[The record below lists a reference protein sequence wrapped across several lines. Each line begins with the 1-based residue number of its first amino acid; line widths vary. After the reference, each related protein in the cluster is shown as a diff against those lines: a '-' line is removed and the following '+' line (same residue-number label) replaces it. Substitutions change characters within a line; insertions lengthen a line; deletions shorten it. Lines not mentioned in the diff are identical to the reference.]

1 MNYSEIIYGIFA
13 FFGENKEFTT
23 ERIRIHNA
31 FYKLAEENEYKCLFS
46 DITFS
51 TSEEYHK
58 SVEIDQCIDNLI
70 LSRLITANNPDLVK
84 YQISPGFY
92 KYYHDKEKEF
102 FSEKGELV
110 KKVSKNLYSLVGK

>member
-1 MNYSEIIYGIFA
+1 MNYSDIIYGVFA
-13 FFGENKEFTT
+13 FFGENREFTT

-31 FYKLAEENEYKCLFS
+31 FYKLAKNEEFQNLFS

-58 SVEIDQCIDNLI
+58 SIEIDQCIDNLI

-84 YQISPGFY
+84 YQITPGFSE
-92 KYYHDKEKEF
+92 YYQENEKEF
-102 FSEKGELV
+102 FPNNSELI
-110 KKVSKNLYSLVGK
+110 KKMSENLYPMVCN

>member
-1 MNYSEIIYGIFA
+1 MNYSDIIYGIFA
-13 FFGENKEFTT
+13 FFGENTEFTT

-31 FYKLAEENEYKCLFS
+31 FYRLAKKNEFKVLFT

-51 TSEEYHK
+51 TAKEYHK

-84 YQISPGFY
+84 YKISPVFY
-92 KYYHDKEKEF
+92 KYYHDNEKEF
-102 FSEKGELV
+102 FLEKGELV
-110 KKVSKNLYSLVGK
+110 KKISRDLYYLVGK

>member
-1 MNYSEIIYGIFA
+1 MNYIDIISGIFA

-31 FYKLAEENEYKCLFS
+31 FYKLANEKEFKILFT

-58 SVEIDQCIDNLI
+58 SIEIDQCINNLI
-70 LSRLITANNPDLVK
+70 ISRLITANNPDLVK
-84 YQISPGFY
+84 YKISSGFS
-92 KYYHDKEKEF
+92 KYYQANEKKI
-102 FSEKGELV
+102 FSDYSELI
-110 KKVSKNLYSLVGK
+110 KKMSTNLYSLVGK

>member
-1 MNYSEIIYGIFA
+1 MSYSDIIYGIFA
-13 FFGENKEFTT
+13 FFGEYKEFTT

-31 FYKLAEENEYKCLFS
+31 FYKLARENEFKGLFS

-84 YQISPGFY
+84 YQISPGFN
-92 KYYHDKEKEF
+92 KYYIENKNKF
-102 FSEKGELV
+102 FPENGELV
-110 KKVSKNLYSLVGK
+110 EKMSKDLYSLVGK

>member
-1 MNYSEIIYGIFA
+1 MNNSDIIYGIFA
-13 FFGENKEFTT
+13 FFGENQEFTT

-31 FYKLAEENEYKCLFS
+31 FYKLAEDNEFKGLFS

-92 KYYHDKEKEF
+92 KYYHDNAEKF
-102 FSEKGELV
+102 FPEKRELV
-110 KKVSKNLYSLVGK
+110 KKISKNLYSLVGK

>member
-1 MNYSEIIYGIFA
+1 MSYSDLIYGIFA
-13 FFGENKEFTT
+13 FFGENEEFTT

-31 FYKLAEENEYKCLFS
+31 FYQLAEENEFKGLFS

-51 TSEEYHK
+51 TAEEYHK

-84 YQISPGFY
+84 YKISPGFY
-92 KYYHDKEKEF
+92 KYYNDNEKKLF
-102 FSEKGELV
+102 PEKGELV
-110 KKVSKNLYSLVGK
+110 KKVSKNIYSLVGK